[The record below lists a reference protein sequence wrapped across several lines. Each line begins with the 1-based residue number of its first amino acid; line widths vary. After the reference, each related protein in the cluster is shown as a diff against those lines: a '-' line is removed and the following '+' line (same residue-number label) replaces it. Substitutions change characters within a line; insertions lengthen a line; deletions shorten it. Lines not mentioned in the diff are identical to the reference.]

1 MNNLFPCGEEFQP
14 KVPKDISQL
23 RESFDNRSPELPDEL
38 LVGAIDSHVHAC
50 PVLKSNPGFFD
61 PIEAAIDARNAGMP
75 AIMFYDVFG
84 WASGTSWI
92 VNRHV
97 PGIRAFG
104 GYLMNSCHGGMN
116 PRAVKTA
123 LNLGDGCRFISFGS
137 HCTYHS
143 ASQESTI
150 IDGKLVPFWKAYPKF
165 REEELSRAVRIGLE
179 DPVSPELDEILSM
192 VAERPEVYLN
202 SGDVSPEEV
211 MRLLELVKRYGI
223 RKFLI
228 SHGARGGLT
237 IEQQKY
243 AASQGAFLEACA
255 MDFAWTDV
263 PHTHYYV
270 EREYRD
276 MSGMLSQRPACLSR
290 PTHWM
295 DTIREVGCEH
305 FVLGTDFGIRAL
317 STPVQGMRTIIANLL
332 DYEFQPEE
340 IRRMT
345 ATNPARLIGL
355 EE

>member
-1 MNNLFPCGEEFQP
+1 MRHTLGEEFEP
-14 KVPKDISQL
+14 KIPKDLSQL
-23 RESFDNRSPELPDEL
+23 QETFSNRSMDLPDEL

-50 PVLKSNPGFFD
+50 PVLKSNPGIFD
-61 PIEAAIDARNAGMP
+61 PIEAALDARSAGMR
-75 AIMFYDVFG
+75 AIVFYDVFG

-97 PGIRAFG
+97 PGIQAFG

-123 LNLGDGCRFISFGS
+123 LELGDGCRFISFGS

-143 ASQESTI
+143 ASQESTLV
-150 IDGKLVPFWKAYPKF
+150 DGKAVPFWQVYPKF
-165 REEELSRAVRIGLE
+165 RDEELSRAVRIDLE
-179 DPVSPELDEILSM
+179 DPISPALDEILQM
-192 VAERPEVYLN
+192 VAARPEVYLN
-202 SGDVSPEEV
+202 SGDVSPQEV

-228 SHGARGGLT
+228 SHGARSGLSV
-237 IEQQKY
+237 EQRKY

-263 PHTHYYV
+263 PHSHYYV

-276 MSGMLSQRPACLSR
+276 MGGMVSQSPAYRSR
-290 PTHWM
+290 PSHWM
-295 DTIREVGCEH
+295 DVIREVGYSH

-317 STPVQGMRTIIANLL
+317 STPVQGMRTVIANLL
-332 DYEFQPEE
+332 DYEFTPKE

-345 ATNPARLIGL
+345 AENPARLIGL
-355 EE
+355 ED